1 MNDHA
6 LEFLGVSKS
15 FERDNGPALVA
26 LNHVDLSIARGESVA
41 IVGRSGSGKSTLLHL
56 AAGIERPTTGAVK
69 VAGRDLATLDD
80 AARTRLRR
88 DHVGLVF
95 QFFHLLPHLTVLE
108 NVVLPERIAGGDLES
123 ARRRGRELLDKVEL
137 LDRADDAVDGLS
149 GGEQQRVAICRALL
163 RKPALLLADEPTG
176 SLDDQSGKRVADLLI
191 GLARDE
197 GSTLVIVTHS
207 RELAALADRTH
218 EMKSGELVHS

>member
-1 MNDHA
+1 MTEAA
-6 LEFLGVSKS
+6 LEFEAVTKS
-15 FERDNGPALVA
+15 FDRERGPPLVA
-26 LNHVDLSIARGESVA
+26 IQRVDLSIARGQSVA

-56 AAGIERPTTGAVK
+56 AAGIERPTAGRVR
-69 VAGRDLATLDD
+69 VAGQDLATLDD

-137 LDRADDAVDGLS
+137 IDRADDAVDGLS